1 VEQFRFLSI
10 HRVAFFACALV
21 YIAGCAMKPL
31 WPFTSRAEQPDSSP
45 VAGLDENP
53 FAMAVTPADGAGGD
67 APTVRVVRLV
77 FDVVRADLPLG
88 GVRDAPKIW
97 NHVDQLQANSDGGAL
112 LIKNGMRIG
121 VASPEA
127 WSVIRAILDRPDIE
141 VRRDQFVAPSGQP
154 LAILLSAIDQDQPI
168 FAYGPDNRLNG
179 KTFAAGE
186 KLLDL
191 DYEYHPDGKT
201 DLRLMLEVRRDL
213 GVMRWEHNNGVIREV
228 PAYDRDVFE
237 TLTALI
243 TLKPEEFLV
252 VGLGSRADNPFLIG
266 NQFLTFEKESKR
278 FETLLFITPK
288 AFAADVPQTARS

>member
-1 VEQFRFLSI
+1 MLLFM
-10 HRVAFFACALV
+10 
-21 YIAGCAMKPL
+21 AGCAGKPL
-31 WPFTSRAEQPDSSP
+31 WPFTARADQQAQPP
-45 VAGLDENP
+45 VGGMDENP
-53 FAMAVTPADGAGGD
+53 FAMAMTPANGAEGD

-112 LIKNGMRIG
+112 LIKNGMRFG

-127 WSVIRAILDRPDIE
+127 WSVIRAILDRPEIE
-141 VRRDQFVAPSGQP
+141 VRRDKLVAPSGQA
-154 LAILLSAIDQDQPI
+154 LAILLSAIDQEQPI

-179 KTFAAGE
+179 KTFAAGD
-186 KLLDL
+186 KLLDV
-191 DYEYHPDGKT
+191 DYEYHPDGST

-213 GVMRWEHNNGVIREV
+213 GVMRWEQENGVIREV

-252 VGLGSRADNPFLIG
+252 VGLTGRADNPFLIG
-266 NQFLTFEKESKR
+266 NQFLTFEREGKR
-278 FETLLFITPK
+278 FETLLFVTPK